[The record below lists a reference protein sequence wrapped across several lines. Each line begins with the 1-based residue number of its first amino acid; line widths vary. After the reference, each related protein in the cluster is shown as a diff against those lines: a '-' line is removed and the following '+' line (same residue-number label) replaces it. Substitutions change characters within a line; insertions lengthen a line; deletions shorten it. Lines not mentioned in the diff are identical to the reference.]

1 MKPVPTRFFDI
12 LKHLGPGII
21 IAGSIVGSGEL
32 IATTLVGAK
41 TGFVLLW
48 LIVLGCVI
56 KVFTLIEFGRNTI
69 LHSTSPL
76 EALNEIPGPK
86 LKVRWIIWYWFFMIV
101 LIISQQGGI
110 LGATSQAVAAIS
122 FTVSDS
128 SWLNN
133 INILST
139 IIAFITAFMLYFGR
153 FSFIQSF
160 STLLVFLFTTV
171 TLFNVV
177 YLQFIPGWEISWSDI
192 KAGMSLGIPASTDGL
207 AIALAA
213 FGLIGVGSSEI
224 IMYPYWCLE
233 KGYAKFT
240 GPYQDTPEW
249 HENARGWIKVL
260 KIDAWLSLIVYTI
273 TTVAFYLLG
282 ASILH
287 RNELLPEESNLIV
300 TLGEMY
306 VPVFGLW
313 AKPVFFAG
321 AIAVLYSTFF
331 VAAAGN
337 ARVLA
342 DGFSLIGFI
351 KSNPLILEK
360 WTKILS
366 FAWPIA
372 ALVLFLFIQAP
383 KSMIIWSGIAQAVML
398 PMLAFAALYFRY
410 FKTPKKLKPAFIW
423 DIFLIISAM
432 GMLIVAVWT
441 LWSKWPFG

>member
-1 MKPVPTRFFDI
+1 MKPAPTRFFDI

-69 LHSTSPL
+69 IHSTSPL
-76 EALNEIPGPK
+76 VALNEIPGPK

-110 LGATSQAVAAIS
+110 LGATSQAVSAIS
-122 FTVSDS
+122 FTNEVH
-128 SWLNN
+128 WLNN
-133 INILST
+133 INILSL
-139 IIAFITAFMLYFGR
+139 IIACITALMLYLGR

-160 STLLVFLFTTV
+160 STFLVLLFTTV
-171 TLFNVV
+171 TLFNVA
-177 YLQFIPGWEISWSDI
+177 YLQFIPGWEISWTDI
-192 KAGMSLGIPASTDGL
+192 KEGFSMGIPASKDGL

-240 GPYQDTPEW
+240 GPFQDTPEW
-249 HENARGWIKVL
+249 HDNAKGWIKVL
-260 KIDAWLSLIVYTI
+260 QIDAWLSLVVYTI

-287 RNELLPEESNLIV
+287 RNELLPEENNLIT

-313 AKPVFFAG
+313 AKPVFYAG

-342 DGFSLIGFI
+342 DSFALVGII
-351 KSNPLILEK
+351 KKDALTHEK

-372 ALVLFLFIQAP
+372 ALILFLFIQAP

-410 FKTPKKLKPAFIW
+410 FKTPQKLTPHFIW
-423 DIFLIISAM
+423 QIFLIISAI

-441 LWSKWPFG
+441 LWSKW

>member
-1 MKPVPTRFFDI
+1 MKAAPTRFFDI

-69 LHSTSPL
+69 IHSTSPL

-86 LKVRWIIWYWFFMIV
+86 WNVRWIIWYWFFMIV

-110 LGATSQAVAAIS
+110 LGATSQAVSAIS
-122 FTVSDS
+122 FTNNEVH
-128 SWLNN
+128 WLNN
-133 INILST
+133 INVLSL
-139 IIAFITAFMLYFGR
+139 IIALITAVMLYFGR

-160 STLLVFLFTTV
+160 STFLVFLFTTV
-171 TLFNVV
+171 TLFNVI
-177 YLQFIPGWEISWSDI
+177 YLQYIPGWEISWADI
-192 KAGMSLGIPASTDGL
+192 KEGFSMGIPESKDGM

-249 HENARGWIKVL
+249 HENAKGWIKVL
-260 KIDAWLSLIVYTI
+260 KIDAWISLVVYTLA
-273 TTVAFYLLG
+273 TVAFYILG

-287 RNELLPEESNLIV
+287 RNELLPEENNLIT

-313 AKPVFFAG
+313 AKPVFYAG

-342 DGFSLIGFI
+342 DSFALIGII
-351 KSNPLILEK
+351 KKDAPTHEK

-423 DIFLIISAM
+423 DIFLIISAL

>member
-1 MKPVPTRFFDI
+1 MKPAPTRFFDI

-69 LHSTSPL
+69 IHSTSPL
-76 EALNEIPGPK
+76 VALNEIPGPK

-110 LGATSQAVAAIS
+110 LGATSQAVSAIS
-122 FTVSDS
+122 FTNNEVH
-128 SWLNN
+128 WLNN
-133 INILST
+133 INILSL
-139 IIAFITAFMLYFGR
+139 IIACITALMLYFGR

-160 STLLVFLFTTV
+160 STFLVFLFTTV
-171 TLFNVV
+171 TLFNVA
-177 YLQFIPGWEISWSDI
+177 YLQFIPGWEISWADI
-192 KAGMSLGIPASTDGL
+192 KEGFSMGIPESKDGL

-240 GPYQDTPEW
+240 GPFQDTPEW
-249 HENARGWIKVL
+249 HDNAKGWIKVL
-260 KIDAWLSLIVYTI
+260 QIDAWLSLVVYTV

-287 RNELLPEESNLIV
+287 RNELLPEENNLIT

-313 AKPVFFAG
+313 AKPVFYAG

-342 DGFSLIGFI
+342 DSFALVGII
-351 KSNPLILEK
+351 KKDALTHEK

-372 ALVLFLFIQAP
+372 ALILFLFIQAP

-410 FKTPKKLKPAFIW
+410 FKTPQKLKPHFIW
-423 DIFLIISAM
+423 QIFLIISAI
-432 GMLIVAVWT
+432 GMLIVAIWT
-441 LWSKWPFG
+441 LWSKW

>member
-1 MKPVPTRFFDI
+1 MKPAPTRFFDI

-69 LHSTSPL
+69 IHSTSPL
-76 EALNEIPGPK
+76 VALNEIPGPK

-110 LGATSQAVAAIS
+110 LGATSQAVSAIS
-122 FTVSDS
+122 FTNNEVH
-128 SWLNN
+128 WLNN
-133 INILST
+133 INILSL
-139 IIAFITAFMLYFGR
+139 IIACITALMLYFGR

-160 STLLVFLFTTV
+160 STFLVFLFTTV
-171 TLFNVV
+171 TLFNVA
-177 YLQFIPGWEISWSDI
+177 YLQFIPGWEISWPDI
-192 KAGMSLGIPASTDGL
+192 KEGFSMGIPESKDGL

-240 GPYQDTPEW
+240 GPFQDTPEW
-249 HENARGWIKVL
+249 HDNAKGWIKVL
-260 KIDAWLSLIVYTI
+260 QIDAWLSLVVYTI

-287 RNELLPEESNLIV
+287 RNELLPEENNLIT

-313 AKPVFFAG
+313 AKPVFYAG

-342 DGFSLIGFI
+342 DSFALVGII
-351 KSNPLILEK
+351 KKDALTHEK

-372 ALVLFLFIQAP
+372 ALILFLFIQAP

-410 FKTPKKLKPAFIW
+410 FKTPQKLKPHFIW
-423 DIFLIISAM
+423 QIFLIISAI
-432 GMLIVAVWT
+432 GMLIVAIWT
-441 LWSKWPFG
+441 LWSKW

>member
-1 MKPVPTRFFDI
+1 MKPAPTRFFDI

-69 LHSTSPL
+69 IHSTSPL
-76 EALNEIPGPK
+76 VALNEIPGPK

-110 LGATSQAVAAIS
+110 LGATSQAVSAIS
-122 FTVSDS
+122 FTNNEVH
-128 SWLNN
+128 WLNN
-133 INILST
+133 INILSL
-139 IIAFITAFMLYFGR
+139 IIACITALMLYFGR

-160 STLLVFLFTTV
+160 STFLVFLFTTV
-171 TLFNVV
+171 TLFNVA
-177 YLQFIPGWEISWSDI
+177 YLQFIPGWEISWADI
-192 KAGMSLGIPASTDGL
+192 KEGFSMGIPASKDGL

-240 GPYQDTPEW
+240 GPFQDTPEW
-249 HENARGWIKVL
+249 HDNAKGWIKVL
-260 KIDAWLSLIVYTI
+260 QIDAWLSLVVYTI

-287 RNELLPEESNLIV
+287 RNELLPEENNLIT

-313 AKPVFFAG
+313 AKPVFYAG

-342 DGFSLIGFI
+342 DSFALVGII
-351 KSNPLILEK
+351 KKDALTHEK

-372 ALVLFLFIQAP
+372 ALILFLFIQAP

-410 FKTPKKLKPAFIW
+410 FKTPQKLKPHFIRQ
-423 DIFLIISAM
+423 IFLIISAI

-441 LWSKWPFG
+441 LWSKW

>member
-1 MKPVPTRFFDI
+1 
-12 LKHLGPGII
+12 
-21 IAGSIVGSGEL
+21 
-32 IATTLVGAK
+32 
-41 TGFVLLW
+41 
-48 LIVLGCVI
+48 
-56 KVFTLIEFGRNTI
+56 
-69 LHSTSPL
+69 
-76 EALNEIPGPK
+76 
-86 LKVRWIIWYWFFMIV
+86 MIV

-110 LGATSQAVAAIS
+110 LGATSQAVSAIS
-122 FTVSDS
+122 FTNNEVH
-128 SWLNN
+128 WLNN
-133 INILST
+133 INVLSL
-139 IIAFITAFMLYFGR
+139 IIALITAVMLYFGR

-160 STLLVFLFTTV
+160 STFLVFLFTTV
-171 TLFNVV
+171 TLFNVI
-177 YLQFIPGWEISWSDI
+177 YLQYIPGWEISWADI
-192 KAGMSLGIPASTDGL
+192 KAGMSLGIPESKDGL

-249 HENARGWIKVL
+249 HENAKGWIKVL
-260 KIDAWLSLIVYTI
+260 KIDAWISLVVYTLA
-273 TTVAFYLLG
+273 TVAFYILG

-287 RNELLPEESNLIV
+287 RNELLPEENNLIT

-313 AKPVFFAG
+313 AKPVFYAG

-342 DGFSLIGFI
+342 DSFALIGII
-351 KSNPLILEK
+351 KKDAPTHEK

-423 DIFLIISAM
+423 DIFLIISAL

>member
-1 MKPVPTRFFDI
+1 MKPAPTRFFDI

-21 IAGSIVGSGEL
+21 IAGSMVGSGEL

-69 LHSTSPL
+69 IHSTSPL
-76 EALNEIPGPK
+76 VALNEIPGPK

-110 LGATSQAVAAIS
+110 LGATSQAVSAIS
-122 FTVSDS
+122 FTNNEVH
-128 SWLNN
+128 WLNN
-133 INILST
+133 INILSL
-139 IIAFITAFMLYFGR
+139 IIACITALMLYFGR

-160 STLLVFLFTTV
+160 STFLVFLFTTV
-171 TLFNVV
+171 TLFNVS
-177 YLQFIPGWEISWSDI
+177 YLQFIPGWEISWPDI
-192 KAGMSLGIPASTDGL
+192 KEGFSMGIPASKDGL

-240 GPYQDTPEW
+240 GPFQDTPEW
-249 HENARGWIKVL
+249 HDNAKGWIKVL
-260 KIDAWLSLIVYTI
+260 QIDAWLSLVVYTV

-287 RNELLPEESNLIV
+287 RNELLPEENNLIT

-313 AKPVFFAG
+313 AKPVFYAG

-342 DGFSLIGFI
+342 DSFALVGII
-351 KSNPLILEK
+351 KKDTLTHEK

-372 ALVLFLFIQAP
+372 ALILFLFIQAP

-410 FKTPKKLKPAFIW
+410 FKTPQKLKPHFIW
-423 DIFLIISAM
+423 QIFLIISAI
-432 GMLIVAVWT
+432 GMLIVAIWT
-441 LWSKWPFG
+441 LWSKW

>member
-1 MKPVPTRFFDI
+1 MKPAPTRFVDI

-69 LHSTSPL
+69 IHSSSPL
-76 EALNEIPGPK
+76 SALNEIPGPN
-86 LKVRWIIWYWFFMIV
+86 LKVRWIIWYFFFMIV

-122 FTVSDS
+122 STLSDNN
-128 SWLNN
+128 WLHN
-133 INILST
+133 IHILST
-139 IIAFITAFMLYFGR
+139 VIAFITAFMLYFGR
-153 FSFIQSF
+153 FSFIQFF

-171 TLFNVV
+171 TLFNVI
-177 YLQFIPGWEISWSDI
+177 YLQFIPGWEISWADL
-192 KAGMSLGIPASTDGL
+192 KAGMSLGIPASSDGL

-249 HENARGWIKVL
+249 HENAAGWIKVL
-260 KIDAWLSLIVYTI
+260 KTDAWLSLIVYTI
-273 TTVAFYLLG
+273 TTIAFYLLG
-282 ASILH
+282 ATILH
-287 RNELLPEESNLIV
+287 RNQLLPDENNLIT

-306 VPVFGLW
+306 VPVFGVW
-313 AKPVFFAG
+313 AKPVFYAG

-331 VAAAGN
+331 VATAGN

-342 DGFSLIGFI
+342 DGFSLFGII
-351 KSNPLILEK
+351 KNNTETLEK
-360 WTKILS
+360 WTKIIS

-372 ALVLFLFIQAP
+372 ALVLLLFIQAP
-383 KSMIIWSGIAQAVML
+383 KSMIIWSGIAQALML

-410 FKTPKKLKPAFIW
+410 FKTPKILKPLFIW
-423 DIFLIISAM
+423 DLFLIISAM
-432 GMLIVAVWT
+432 GMLLVAVWT

>member
-1 MKPVPTRFFDI
+1 MKPAPTRFFDI

-69 LHSTSPL
+69 IHSTSPL
-76 EALNEIPGPK
+76 VALNEIPGPK
-86 LKVRWIIWYWFFMIV
+86 LKVRWIIWYWFFMIF

-110 LGATSQAVAAIS
+110 LGATSQAVSAIS
-122 FTVSDS
+122 FTNNEVH
-128 SWLNN
+128 WLNN
-133 INILST
+133 INILSL
-139 IIAFITAFMLYFGR
+139 IIACITALMLYLGR

-160 STLLVFLFTTV
+160 STFLVFLFTTV
-171 TLFNVV
+171 TLFNVA
-177 YLQFIPGWEISWSDI
+177 YLQFIPGWEISLADI
-192 KAGMSLGIPASTDGL
+192 KEGFSMGIPASKDGL

-240 GPYQDTPEW
+240 GPFQDTSEW
-249 HENARGWIKVL
+249 HDNAKGWIKVL
-260 KIDAWLSLIVYTI
+260 QIDAWLSLVVYTV

-287 RNELLPEESNLIV
+287 RNELLPEENNLIT

-313 AKPVFFAG
+313 AKPVFYAG

-342 DGFSLIGFI
+342 DGFALVGII
-351 KSNPLILEK
+351 KKDARTHEK

-366 FAWPIA
+366 FAWPIS
-372 ALVLFLFIQAP
+372 ALILFLFIQAP

-410 FKTPKKLKPAFIW
+410 FKTPQKLTPHFIW
-423 DIFLIISAM
+423 QIFLIISAL

-441 LWSKWPFG
+441 LWSKW

>member
-1 MKPVPTRFFDI
+1 M
-12 LKHLGPGII
+12 
-21 IAGSIVGSGEL
+21 
-32 IATTLVGAK
+32 
-41 TGFVLLW
+41 
-48 LIVLGCVI
+48 
-56 KVFTLIEFGRNTI
+56 
-69 LHSTSPL
+69 
-76 EALNEIPGPK
+76 
-86 LKVRWIIWYWFFMIV
+86 
-101 LIISQQGGI
+101 
-110 LGATSQAVAAIS
+110 
-122 FTVSDS
+122 
-128 SWLNN
+128 
-133 INILST
+133 
-139 IIAFITAFMLYFGR
+139 
-153 FSFIQSF
+153 
-160 STLLVFLFTTV
+160 
-171 TLFNVV
+171 
-177 YLQFIPGWEISWSDI
+177 
-192 KAGMSLGIPASTDGL
+192 GIPASKDGL

-240 GPYQDTPEW
+240 GPFQDTPEW
-249 HENARGWIKVL
+249 HDNAKGWIKVL
-260 KIDAWLSLIVYTI
+260 QIDAWLSLVVYTV
-273 TTVAFYLLG
+273 TTVAFYRLG

-287 RNELLPEESNLIV
+287 RNELLPEENNLIT

-313 AKPVFFAG
+313 AKPVFYAG

-342 DGFSLIGFI
+342 DGFALVGII
-351 KSNPLILEK
+351 KKDDLTHEK

-372 ALVLFLFIQAP
+372 ALILFLFIQAP

-410 FKTPKKLKPAFIW
+410 FKTPKKLTPHFIW
-423 DIFLIISAM
+423 QIFLIISAL

-441 LWSKWPFG
+441 LWSKW

>member
-1 MKPVPTRFFDI
+1 M
-12 LKHLGPGII
+12 
-21 IAGSIVGSGEL
+21 
-32 IATTLVGAK
+32 
-41 TGFVLLW
+41 
-48 LIVLGCVI
+48 
-56 KVFTLIEFGRNTI
+56 
-69 LHSTSPL
+69 
-76 EALNEIPGPK
+76 
-86 LKVRWIIWYWFFMIV
+86 
-101 LIISQQGGI
+101 
-110 LGATSQAVAAIS
+110 
-122 FTVSDS
+122 
-128 SWLNN
+128 
-133 INILST
+133 
-139 IIAFITAFMLYFGR
+139 
-153 FSFIQSF
+153 
-160 STLLVFLFTTV
+160 
-171 TLFNVV
+171 
-177 YLQFIPGWEISWSDI
+177 
-192 KAGMSLGIPASTDGL
+192 GIPESKDGM

-249 HENARGWIKVL
+249 HENAKGWIKVL
-260 KIDAWLSLIVYTI
+260 KIDAWISLVVYTLA
-273 TTVAFYLLG
+273 TVAFYILG

-287 RNELLPEESNLIV
+287 RNELLPEENNLIT

-313 AKPVFFAG
+313 AKPVFYAG

-342 DGFSLIGFI
+342 DSFALIGII
-351 KSNPLILEK
+351 KKDAPTHEK

-423 DIFLIISAM
+423 DIFLIISAL

>member
-1 MKPVPTRFFDI
+1 MKPAPTRFFDI

-69 LHSTSPL
+69 IHSTSPL
-76 EALNEIPGPK
+76 VALNEIPGPK
-86 LKVRWIIWYWFFMIV
+86 VKVRWIIWYWFFMIV

-110 LGATSQAVAAIS
+110 LGATSQAVSAIS
-122 FTVSDS
+122 FTNNEVH
-128 SWLNN
+128 WLNN
-133 INILST
+133 INILSL
-139 IIAFITAFMLYFGR
+139 IIACITALMLYFGR
-153 FSFIQSF
+153 FAFIQSF
-160 STLLVFLFTTV
+160 STFLVFLFTTV
-171 TLFNVV
+171 TLFNVA
-177 YLQFIPGWEISWSDI
+177 YLQFIPGWEISWADLKEGISV
-192 KAGMSLGIPASTDGL
+192 GIPESKDGL

-240 GPYQDTPEW
+240 GPFQDTPEW
-249 HENARGWIKVL
+249 HDNAKGWIKVL
-260 KIDAWLSLIVYTI
+260 QIDAWLSLVVYTI
-273 TTVAFYLLG
+273 ATVAFYLLG

-287 RNELLPEESNLIV
+287 RNELLPEENNLIT

-313 AKPVFFAG
+313 AKPVFYAG

-342 DGFSLIGFI
+342 DSFALVGMI
-351 KSNPLILEK
+351 KKDALTHEK
-360 WTKILS
+360 WSKLLS

-410 FKTPKKLKPAFIW
+410 FKTPQKLTPHFIW
-423 DIFLIISAM
+423 QIFLIISAI

-441 LWSKWPFG
+441 LWSKW